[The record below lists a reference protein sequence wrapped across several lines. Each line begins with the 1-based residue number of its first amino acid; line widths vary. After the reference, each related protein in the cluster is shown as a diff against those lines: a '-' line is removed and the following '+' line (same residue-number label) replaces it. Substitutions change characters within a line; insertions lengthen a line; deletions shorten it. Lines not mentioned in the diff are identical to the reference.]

1 MKTNVALA
9 LAAAGAAALA
19 EAATLTVGRGE
30 AVTVTADAV
39 YETVAV
45 HGDLTVSGA
54 CLSLPDGTGGDGQ
67 EKTVVSLGA
76 DAGDAATLTVKA
88 GGSFRQNAGKGD
100 ILEIGANGGWGRVDV
115 LSTQGEAFRMRYLDV
130 AAAARS
136 PDDDPTVLTV
146 GGRVNLRS
154 LRNKG
159 DQAVKVVFTGGIL
172 SSTDG
177 DNNIWFQIPSAG
189 GACLLEG
196 QAGAAIQFDNAGHST
211 RQFCSGNG
219 TVRTVGDC
227 DFVTAGMYMERSGAW
242 NRLVLNAPHVVWGHT
257 GDFRLQEDVRVTCD
271 NLLPVGNGTGDIVFD
286 VVKEAKTY
294 PLALDI
300 RGCTNAVNGVRDGM
314 GNSLVTNSSEA
325 VLSVLRLGTAKDG
338 VFTARAG
345 GRLRIEQ
352 TGHTV
357 EMGAAEVACTYVVV
371 AGTLRVT
378 NAATI
383 ATLEVGTNS
392 TVVVDG
398 AALTV
403 GTLRDNGGTF
413 RCVNGGRLA
422 VAAGGTGLNFSGVAG
437 GLVNPNFAGRG
448 TVEKTGE
455 GTFVVHQT
463 NAFPWNVHVAAGT
476 WRFAGIGCTNEWW
489 RWTAKEV
496 SGAHLNLASLGLF
509 RPKPDTAG
517 WLPATTG
524 AIQPAPAGTAPAD
537 LARNQ
542 SHVPDHVL
550 MRDEP
555 DSTGGAH
562 PRGARFLFANA
573 FNDYFE
579 PTSPVPRGAS
589 SPETWIPVT
598 FRIAPDAIVG
608 FSQRASWGG
617 AATWPRVFTLETS
630 ADGAAWTTALAADNC
645 LWTGNAAW
653 YLGDA
658 TGGSTKRNYCPHPL
672 PIGGYDAPCAAGFAA
687 GAEVRVDA
695 GATLDLSN
703 GATAAAR
710 AVSSLTVDAAA
721 GGGTVRG
728 LAVPE
733 TGTLRLLNVASDADL
748 VDYTVPLALPDATAT
763 ANFARWTLVVNGSV
777 SERRLAWRAGALC
790 IPARG
795 TVIMVR

>member
-1 MKTNVALA
+1 M
-9 LAAAGAAALA
+9 
-19 EAATLTVGRGE
+19 
-30 AVTVTADAV
+30 
-39 YETVAV
+39 
-45 HGDLTVSGA
+45 
-54 CLSLPDGTGGDGQ
+54 
-67 EKTVVSLGA
+67 
-76 DAGDAATLTVKA
+76 
-88 GGSFRQNAGKGD
+88 
-100 ILEIGANGGWGRVDV
+100 
-115 LSTQGEAFRMRYLDV
+115 
-130 AAAARS
+130 
-136 PDDDPTVLTV
+136 
-146 GGRVNLRS
+146 
-154 LRNKG
+154 
-159 DQAVKVVFTGGIL
+159 
-172 SSTDG
+172 
-177 DNNIWFQIPSAG
+177 
-189 GACLLEG
+189 
-196 QAGAAIQFDNAGHST
+196 
-211 RQFCSGNG
+211 
-219 TVRTVGDC
+219 GDC

-325 VLSVLRLGTAKDG
+325 VVSVLRLGTAKDG

-357 EMGAAEVACTYVVV
+357 DMGAAEVACTYAVV

-383 ATLEVGTNS
+383 ATLEVGTNG

-496 SGAHLNLASLGLF
+496 SGPHLNLASLGLF
-509 RPKPDTAG
+509 RPVSDTAH
-517 WLPATTG
+517 WTPATTG
-524 AIQPAPAGTAPAD
+524 AIQPAPAGTAPAG

-555 DSTGGAH
+555 DSTGGAF

-589 SPETWIPVT
+589 SPATWIPVT
-598 FRIAPDAIVG
+598 FRIASDAIVG

-645 LWTGNAAW
+645 LWTGGAAW

-658 TGGSTKRNYCPHPL
+658 ASGSNNRNYCPHPL

-687 GAEVRVDA
+687 DAEVRVDA

-710 AVSSLTVDAAA
+710 TVSSLMVDAAA

-763 ANFARWTLVVNGSV
+763 ANFARWTLVVNGAV

>member
-1 MKTNVALA
+1 M
-9 LAAAGAAALA
+9 
-19 EAATLTVGRGE
+19 
-30 AVTVTADAV
+30 
-39 YETVAV
+39 
-45 HGDLTVSGA
+45 
-54 CLSLPDGTGGDGQ
+54 
-67 EKTVVSLGA
+67 
-76 DAGDAATLTVKA
+76 
-88 GGSFRQNAGKGD
+88 
-100 ILEIGANGGWGRVDV
+100 
-115 LSTQGEAFRMRYLDV
+115 
-130 AAAARS
+130 
-136 PDDDPTVLTV
+136 
-146 GGRVNLRS
+146 
-154 LRNKG
+154 
-159 DQAVKVVFTGGIL
+159 
-172 SSTDG
+172 
-177 DNNIWFQIPSAG
+177 
-189 GACLLEG
+189 
-196 QAGAAIQFDNAGHST
+196 
-211 RQFCSGNG
+211 
-219 TVRTVGDC
+219 GDC

-345 GRLRIEQ
+345 GRLLIEQ

-357 EMGAAEVACTYVVV
+357 DMGAAEVACTYAVV

-383 ATLEVGTNS
+383 ATLEVGTNG

-496 SGAHLNLASLGLF
+496 SGPHLNLASLGLF
-509 RPKPDTAG
+509 RPVSDTAH
-517 WLPATTG
+517 WTPATTG
-524 AIQPAPAGTAPAD
+524 AIQPAPAGTAPAG

-542 SHVPDHVL
+542 SHVPEHVL

-555 DSTGGAH
+555 DSTGGAF

-589 SPETWIPVT
+589 SPATWIPVT

-630 ADGAAWTTALAADNC
+630 ADGAAWTTALAADDC
-645 LWTGNAAW
+645 LWTGGAAW

-658 TGGSTKRNYCPHPL
+658 TSASPNRNYCPHPL
-672 PIGGYDAPCAAGFAA
+672 PIGGYDAPCAAGFAT

-710 AVSSLTVDAAA
+710 AVSSLTVDAVA

>member
-76 DAGDAATLTVKA
+76 DAGDTATLTVKA

-115 LSTQGEAFRMRYLDV
+115 LSTQFEAFRMRYLDV
-130 AAAARS
+130 AAAARP

-177 DNNIWFQIPSAG
+177 DNNIWFQVPSAG

-357 EMGAAEVACTYVVV
+357 DMGAAEVACTYAVV

-383 ATLEVGTNS
+383 ATLEVGTNG

-455 GTFVVHQT
+455 GAFVVHQT

-496 SGAHLNLASLGLF
+496 SGPHLNLASLGLF
-509 RPKPDTAG
+509 RPVSDTAH
-517 WLPATTG
+517 WTPATTG
-524 AIQPAPAGTAPAD
+524 AIQPAPAGTAPAG

-542 SHVPDHVL
+542 SHVPEHVL

-555 DSTGGAH
+555 DSTGGAF

-589 SPETWIPVT
+589 SPATWIPVT

-645 LWTGNAAW
+645 LWTGGAAW

-658 TGGSTKRNYCPHPL
+658 ASGSNNRNYCPHPL

-687 GAEVRVDA
+687 DAEVRVDA

-763 ANFARWTLVVNGSV
+763 ANFARWTLVVNGAV

>member
-9 LAAAGAAALA
+9 LAVAGTVALA

-54 CLSLPDGTGGDGQ
+54 CLSFPDGTGGDGQ

-76 DAGDAATLTVKA
+76 DAGDAATLTVTQ
-88 GGSFRQNAGKGD
+88 GGTFGQTAGKGG

-115 LSTQGEAFRMRYLDV
+115 LSTQFEAFRMRYLDV

-154 LRNKG
+154 LRNRTET
-159 DQAVKVVFTGGIL
+159 AVKVVFSGGCL

-177 DNNIWFQIPSAG
+177 DNNIWFQVPSES
-189 GACLLEG
+189 GACVLEG
-196 QAGAAIQFDNAGHST
+196 RGGGILFDNAGHST

-325 VLSVLRLGTAKDG
+325 VVSVLRLGTAKDG

-357 EMGAAEVACTYVVV
+357 DMGAAEVACTYAVV

-383 ATLEVGTNS
+383 ATLEVGTNG

-496 SGAHLNLASLGLF
+496 SGPHLNLASLGLF
-509 RPKPDTAG
+509 RPVSDTAH
-517 WLPATTG
+517 WTPATTG
-524 AIQPAPAGTAPAD
+524 AIQPAPAGTAPAG

-555 DSTGGAH
+555 DSTGGAF

-589 SPETWIPVT
+589 SPATWIPVT
-598 FRIAPDAIVG
+598 FRIASDAIVG

-645 LWTGNAAW
+645 LWTGGAAW

-658 TGGSTKRNYCPHPL
+658 ASGSNNRNYCPHPL

-687 GAEVRVDA
+687 DAEVRVDA

-710 AVSSLTVDAAA
+710 TVSSLMVDAAA

-763 ANFARWTLVVNGSV
+763 ANFARWTLVVNGAV

>member
-1 MKTNVALA
+1 M
-9 LAAAGAAALA
+9 
-19 EAATLTVGRGE
+19 
-30 AVTVTADAV
+30 
-39 YETVAV
+39 
-45 HGDLTVSGA
+45 
-54 CLSLPDGTGGDGQ
+54 
-67 EKTVVSLGA
+67 
-76 DAGDAATLTVKA
+76 
-88 GGSFRQNAGKGD
+88 
-100 ILEIGANGGWGRVDV
+100 
-115 LSTQGEAFRMRYLDV
+115 
-130 AAAARS
+130 
-136 PDDDPTVLTV
+136 
-146 GGRVNLRS
+146 
-154 LRNKG
+154 
-159 DQAVKVVFTGGIL
+159 
-172 SSTDG
+172 
-177 DNNIWFQIPSAG
+177 
-189 GACLLEG
+189 
-196 QAGAAIQFDNAGHST
+196 
-211 RQFCSGNG
+211 
-219 TVRTVGDC
+219 
-227 DFVTAGMYMERSGAW
+227 
-242 NRLVLNAPHVVWGHT
+242 
-257 GDFRLQEDVRVTCD
+257 
-271 NLLPVGNGTGDIVFD
+271 
-286 VVKEAKTY
+286 
-294 PLALDI
+294 
-300 RGCTNAVNGVRDGM
+300 
-314 GNSLVTNSSEA
+314 
-325 VLSVLRLGTAKDG
+325 
-338 VFTARAG
+338 
-345 GRLRIEQ
+345 
-352 TGHTV
+352 
-357 EMGAAEVACTYVVV
+357 
-371 AGTLRVT
+371 
-378 NAATI
+378 
-383 ATLEVGTNS
+383 
-392 TVVVDG
+392 
-398 AALTV
+398 
-403 GTLRDNGGTF
+403 
-413 RCVNGGRLA
+413 NGGRLA

-437 GLVNPNFAGRG
+437 GLVNPNFAGGG

-496 SGAHLNLASLGLF
+496 SGKHLNLASLGLF
-509 RPKPDTAG
+509 RPVSNPAHWT
-517 WLPATTG
+517 PATTG

-645 LWTGNAAW
+645 LWTGGAAW

-658 TGGSTKRNYCPHPL
+658 TSASNTRNYCPHPL

>member
-1 MKTNVALA
+1 MKTNVVLA
-9 LAAAGAAALA
+9 LAVAGTVALA
-19 EAATLTVGRGE
+19 EAATLTVERDEPMTLTEDAAYE
-30 AVTVTADAV
+30 AVT
-39 YETVAV
+39 V

-54 CLSLPDGTGGDGQ
+54 KVSLADGNGVDGQ
-67 EKTVVSLGA
+67 ETTIVSLGA
-76 DAGDAATLTVKA
+76 DAGDAATLTVTQ
-88 GGSFRQNAGKGD
+88 GGMFGQTAGKGG

-115 LSTQGEAFRMRYLDV
+115 LSTQFEAFRMRYLDV
-130 AAAARS
+130 AAAARP

-154 LRNKG
+154 LRNRTETV
-159 DQAVKVVFTGGIL
+159 VKVVFTGGCL
-172 SSTDG
+172 ASSDG
-177 DNNIWFQIPSAG
+177 DNNIWFQIPSES
-189 GACLLEG
+189 GACVLEG
-196 QAGAAIQFDNAGHST
+196 RGGGILFDNAGHST

-219 TVRTVGDC
+219 TVRTAGDC
-227 DFVTAGMYMERSGAW
+227 DVVTAGMYMERSGAW

-286 VVKEAKTY
+286 VVKEAKTH

-314 GNSLVTNSSEA
+314 GNSIVTNSLA
-325 VLSVLRLGTAKDG
+325 TVLSVLRLGTARDG
-338 VFTARAG
+338 VFTACAG

-352 TGHTV
+352 VGHAV
-357 EMGAAEVACTYVVV
+357 DMGAAEIACTYAVLE
-371 AGTLRVT
+371 GTLRVT
-378 NAATI
+378 DAAKI
-383 ATLEVGTNS
+383 ATLEVGTNG

-398 AALTV
+398 VVLTV
-403 GTLRDNGGTF
+403 GTLRDNGGTLT
-413 RCVNGGRLA
+413 CVNGGRLS
-422 VAAGGTGLNFSGVAG
+422 VAAGGAGLNASGVAG
-437 GLVNPNFAGRG
+437 GLVNPNFAGNG
-448 TVEKTGE
+448 TVEKTGT

-489 RWTAKEV
+489 RWTAKEI
-496 SGAHLNLASLGLF
+496 SGKCLNLSSLGLF
-509 RPKPDTAG
+509 RPVSDAAHWAPV
-517 WLPATTG
+517 TTK
-524 AIQPAPAGTAPAD
+524 AIQPAPAGTAATD

-542 SHVPDHVL
+542 SHVPENVL
-550 MRDEP
+550 MRDDP
-555 DSTGGAH
+555 DGIYGAF

-579 PTSPVPRGAS
+579 PTSPVPRTAS
-589 SPETWIPVT
+589 NAATWIPVT
-598 FRIAPDAIVG
+598 FRIAPNEIVG

-617 AATWPRVFTLETS
+617 RSAWPYAFSLETS
-630 ADGAAWTTALAADNC
+630 VDGRAWTTVLEADDC
-645 LWTGNAAW
+645 RWTGNAAW

-658 TGGSTKRNYCPHPL
+658 TSGSDNRGYCPHPI
-672 PIGGYDAPCAAGFAA
+672 PIGGYDAPCAAGFAE
-687 GAEVRVDA
+687 GVEVRVDA

-703 GATAAAR
+703 GTTAAAR

-748 VDYTVPLALPDATAT
+748 VDYTVPLALPDATGT
-763 ANFARWTLVVNGSV
+763 DHFARWTLVVNGVASD
-777 SERRLAWRAGALC
+777 RRLAWRAGVLC

>member
-1 MKTNVALA
+1 M
-9 LAAAGAAALA
+9 
-19 EAATLTVGRGE
+19 
-30 AVTVTADAV
+30 
-39 YETVAV
+39 
-45 HGDLTVSGA
+45 
-54 CLSLPDGTGGDGQ
+54 
-67 EKTVVSLGA
+67 
-76 DAGDAATLTVKA
+76 
-88 GGSFRQNAGKGD
+88 
-100 ILEIGANGGWGRVDV
+100 
-115 LSTQGEAFRMRYLDV
+115 
-130 AAAARS
+130 
-136 PDDDPTVLTV
+136 
-146 GGRVNLRS
+146 
-154 LRNKG
+154 
-159 DQAVKVVFTGGIL
+159 
-172 SSTDG
+172 
-177 DNNIWFQIPSAG
+177 
-189 GACLLEG
+189 
-196 QAGAAIQFDNAGHST
+196 
-211 RQFCSGNG
+211 
-219 TVRTVGDC
+219 
-227 DFVTAGMYMERSGAW
+227 
-242 NRLVLNAPHVVWGHT
+242 
-257 GDFRLQEDVRVTCD
+257 TCD
-271 NLLPVGNGTGDIVFD
+271 NLLPVGNETGDIVFD
-286 VVKEAKTY
+286 VVKEAKTC

-325 VLSVLRLGTAKDG
+325 VVSVLRLGTAKDG

-357 EMGAAEVACTYVVV
+357 DMGAAEVACTYAVV

-383 ATLEVGTNS
+383 ATLEVGTNG

-413 RCVNGGRLA
+413 RCVNGARLA

-496 SGAHLNLASLGLF
+496 SGARLNLASLGLF
-509 RPKPDTAG
+509 RPVSDTAH
-517 WLPATTG
+517 WTPATTG
-524 AIQPAPAGTAPAD
+524 AIQPAPAGTAPAN

-550 MRDEP
+550 MQDKP
-555 DSTGGAH
+555 NSTGGAF

-589 SPETWIPVT
+589 SPATWIPVT

-617 AATWPRVFTLETS
+617 AATWPHVFTLETS
-630 ADGAAWTTALAADNC
+630 ADGVAWTTALAADNC

-658 TGGSTKRNYCPHPL
+658 TSGADNRTYCPYPL

-710 AVSSLTVDAAA
+710 AVSSLTVDVAA

>member
-1 MKTNVALA
+1 MKTNVALV

-19 EAATLTVGRGE
+19 EAATLTVEREESLTVTEDAAYE
-30 AVTVTADAV
+30 AVTA
-39 YETVAV
+39 
-45 HGDLTVSGA
+45 HGNLTVSGA

-67 EKTVVSLGA
+67 EKTVVSLGP
-76 DAGDAATLTVKA
+76 DAGDTATLTVTQ
-88 GGSFRQNAGKGD
+88 GGKFRQTAGKGE
-100 ILEIGANGGWGRVDV
+100 ILEIGANGGWGWVDV
-115 LSTQGEAFRMRYLDV
+115 LSTDFEAFRMRYLDV
-130 AAAARS
+130 AAAAQP

-154 LRNKG
+154 LRNKTEKT
-159 DQAVKVVFTGGIL
+159 VKVVFSGGCL
-172 SSTDG
+172 ASSDG
-177 DNNIWFQIPSAG
+177 DNNIWFQIPSAA

-196 QAGAAIQFDNAGHST
+196 QAGAAIQFDNAGHSI

-219 TVRTVGDC
+219 TVRTAGDC
-227 DFVTAGMYMERSGAW
+227 DVVLAGMYRSGAW
-242 NRLVLNAPHVVWGHT
+242 NRLVLNSPHVEWGHT

-286 VVKEAKTY
+286 VVKDAKTY

-325 VLSVLRLGTAKDG
+325 VVSVLRLGTAKDG

-345 GRLRIEQ
+345 GQLLIEQ
-352 TGHTV
+352 VGHTV
-357 EMGAAEVACTYVVV
+357 DMGAAEVACTYAVV

-383 ATLEVGTNS
+383 ATLEVGTNG
-392 TVVVDG
+392 TVEVDG

-437 GLVNPNFAGRG
+437 GLVNPNFAGGG
-448 TVEKTGE
+448 TVEKTGA

-496 SGAHLNLASLGLF
+496 SGARLNLASLGLF
-509 RPKPDTAG
+509 SPKPDTGG

-524 AIQPAPAGTAPAD
+524 AILPAPAGTKPAD

-550 MRDEP
+550 MRDDP
-555 DSTGGAH
+555 DGKNGAY

-589 SPETWIPVT
+589 SPATWIPVT

-630 ADGAAWTTALAADNC
+630 ADGETWTTALAADNC
-645 LWTGNAAW
+645 LWTGGAAW

-658 TGGSTKRNYCPHPL
+658 TGGSNNRNYCPHPL
-672 PIGGYDAPCAAGFAA
+672 PIGGYDAPCTAGFAA

-748 VDYTVPLALPDATAT
+748 VDYTVPLALPDATET

>member
-1 MKTNVALA
+1 M
-9 LAAAGAAALA
+9 
-19 EAATLTVGRGE
+19 
-30 AVTVTADAV
+30 
-39 YETVAV
+39 
-45 HGDLTVSGA
+45 S
-54 CLSLPDGTGGDGQ
+54 
-67 EKTVVSLGA
+67 
-76 DAGDAATLTVKA
+76 
-88 GGSFRQNAGKGD
+88 
-100 ILEIGANGGWGRVDV
+100 
-115 LSTQGEAFRMRYLDV
+115 
-130 AAAARS
+130 
-136 PDDDPTVLTV
+136 
-146 GGRVNLRS
+146 
-154 LRNKG
+154 
-159 DQAVKVVFTGGIL
+159 
-172 SSTDG
+172 
-177 DNNIWFQIPSAG
+177 
-189 GACLLEG
+189 
-196 QAGAAIQFDNAGHST
+196 
-211 RQFCSGNG
+211 
-219 TVRTVGDC
+219 
-227 DFVTAGMYMERSGAW
+227 
-242 NRLVLNAPHVVWGHT
+242 RLVISEPNVIWEHT
-257 GDFRLQEDVRVTCD
+257 GDVRLQESVEVSCD
-271 NLLPVGNGTGDIVFD
+271 DALPVGEGRGVIRFDAVTGAV
-286 VVKEAKTY
+286 
-294 PLALDI
+294 PMALDLK
-300 RGCTNAVNGVRDGM
+300 GCTNAVNAVWDM
-314 GNSLVTNSSEA
+314 TGNSLVTNSSEA

-338 VFTARAG
+338 AFTARAG

-357 EMGAAEVACTYVVV
+357 DMGAAEVACTYAVV

-383 ATLEVGTNS
+383 ATLELGTNG

-403 GTLRDNGGTF
+403 GTLRDNGGMF

-455 GTFVVHQT
+455 GVFVVHQT

-496 SGAHLNLASLGLF
+496 SGVCLNLASLGLF
-509 RPKPDTAG
+509 SPVSDTAR
-517 WLPATTG
+517 WTPATTG
-524 AIQPAPAGTAPAD
+524 AIQPAPADTAPAD

-542 SHVPDHVL
+542 SHVPQDVL

-555 DSTGGAH
+555 DSTGGSF
-562 PRGARFLFANA
+562 PRGARFLFANS

-589 SPETWIPVT
+589 SPATWIPVT

-630 ADGAAWTTALAADNC
+630 ADGAVWTTALAADNC
-645 LWTGNAAW
+645 LWTGSAAW

-658 TGGSTKRNYCPHPL
+658 TGGSNNRTYCPHPL

-687 GAEVRVDA
+687 DAEVRVDA

-710 AVSSLTVDAAA
+710 TLSSLTVDAAV

-728 LAVPE
+728 AVIAA
-733 TGTLRLLNVASDADL
+733 TGTLDVRNVAARRDL
-748 VDYTVPLALPDATAT
+748 YATVWLSLPDAVDAE
-763 ANFARWTLVVNGSV
+763 NFANWTLRVDGKV
-777 SERRLAWRAGALC
+777 LARQIVWRDGA
-790 IPARG
+790 
-795 TVIMVR
+795 VRILPPGCLFIVK

>member
-9 LAAAGAAALA
+9 LAVAGTVALA
-19 EAATLTVGRGE
+19 EAATLSVEREEPLTVTEDAAYE
-30 AVTVTADAV
+30 AVTAHGNL
-39 YETVAV
+39 TVA
-45 HGDLTVSGA
+45 GAKVSLVDG
-54 CLSLPDGTGGDGQ
+54 DGTDGQ
-67 EKTVVSLGA
+67 EQTVVSLGP
-76 DAGDAATLTVKA
+76 DAGDAATLTVTQ
-88 GGSFRQNAGKGD
+88 GGTFGQTAGKGG

-115 LSTQGEAFRMRYLDV
+115 LSTQFEAFRMRYLDV

-154 LRNKG
+154 LRNRTET
-159 DQAVKVVFTGGIL
+159 AVKVVFSGGCL

-177 DNNIWFQIPSAG
+177 DNNIWFQVPSES
-189 GACLLEG
+189 GACVLEG
-196 QAGAAIQFDNAGHST
+196 RGGGILFDNAGHST

-219 TVRTVGDC
+219 TVRTAGDC
-227 DFVTAGMYMERSGAW
+227 DVVLAGMYRSGAW
-242 NRLVLNAPHVVWGHT
+242 NRLVLNAPHVEWGHT

-325 VLSVLRLGTAKDG
+325 VLSVLRLGTAKDS

-357 EMGAAEVACTYVVV
+357 DMGAAEVACTYAVV

-383 ATLEVGTNS
+383 ATLEVGTNG

-437 GLVNPNFAGRG
+437 GLVNPNFAGGG

-509 RPKPDTAG
+509 RPVSDTAH
-517 WLPATTG
+517 WTPATTD
-524 AIQPAPAGTAPAD
+524 AIQPAPAGTKPAD

-555 DSTGGAH
+555 NSTGGAF

-589 SPETWIPVT
+589 SPATWIPVT

-658 TGGSTKRNYCPHPL
+658 TGGSPNRNYCPHPL

-687 GAEVRVDA
+687 GAEVRVDK

>member
-1 MKTNVALA
+1 
-9 LAAAGAAALA
+9 
-19 EAATLTVGRGE
+19 
-30 AVTVTADAV
+30 
-39 YETVAV
+39 
-45 HGDLTVSGA
+45 
-54 CLSLPDGTGGDGQ
+54 
-67 EKTVVSLGA
+67 
-76 DAGDAATLTVKA
+76 
-88 GGSFRQNAGKGD
+88 
-100 ILEIGANGGWGRVDV
+100 
-115 LSTQGEAFRMRYLDV
+115 
-130 AAAARS
+130 
-136 PDDDPTVLTV
+136 
-146 GGRVNLRS
+146 
-154 LRNKG
+154 
-159 DQAVKVVFTGGIL
+159 
-172 SSTDG
+172 
-177 DNNIWFQIPSAG
+177 
-189 GACLLEG
+189 
-196 QAGAAIQFDNAGHST
+196 
-211 RQFCSGNG
+211 
-219 TVRTVGDC
+219 
-227 DFVTAGMYMERSGAW
+227 MYMERSGAW

-271 NLLPVGNGTGDIVFD
+271 NLLPVGDGTGDIVFD

-357 EMGAAEVACTYVVV
+357 DMGAAEVACTYAVV

-383 ATLEVGTNS
+383 ATLEVGTNG

-398 AALTV
+398 AVLTV

-496 SGAHLNLASLGLF
+496 SEPRLNLASLGLF
-509 RPKPDTAG
+509 RPVSDTAH
-517 WLPATTG
+517 WTPATTG
-524 AIQPAPAGTAPAD
+524 AIQPAPAGTVPAD

-555 DSTGGAH
+555 DSTGGAF

-589 SPETWIPVT
+589 SPATWIPVT

-645 LWTGNAAW
+645 LWTGGAAW

-658 TGGSTKRNYCPHPL
+658 TSASNNRNYCPHPL

-687 GAEVRVDA
+687 DAEVRVDA

-710 AVSSLTVDAAA
+710 AVSSLTVDAVA

-763 ANFARWTLVVNGSV
+763 ANFARWTLVVNGAV

>member
-1 MKTNVALA
+1 MKTNVALV

-30 AVTVTADAV
+30 AVTVTTNAV

-54 CLSLPDGTGGDGQ
+54 CLSLPDGTGADGK

-88 GGSFRQNAGKGD
+88 GGSFRQTAGKGD
-100 ILEIGANGGWGRVDV
+100 ILEIGANGGWGRIDV
-115 LSTQGEAFRMRYLDV
+115 QSGTDEAFRMRYLDV
-130 AAAARS
+130 ADAARP
-136 PDDDPTVLTV
+136 PDDDATVLTV
-146 GGRVNLRS
+146 GGKVNLRS

-159 DQAVKVVFTGGIL
+159 DQVVKVVFSGGYL
-172 SSTDG
+172 SSSDG
-177 DNNIWFQIPSAG
+177 DNNIWFQIPSAD

-196 QAGAAIQFDNAGHST
+196 QAGAAIQFNNSWHPT
-211 RQFCSGNG
+211 RQFCYGNG
-219 TVRTVGDC
+219 TVRTAGDC
-227 DFVTAGMYMERSGAW
+227 DVVLAGMYRSGAW
-242 NRLVLNAPHVVWGHT
+242 NRLVLNAPHVEWGHT

-357 EMGAAEVACTYVVV
+357 DMGAAEVACTYAVV

-383 ATLEVGTNS
+383 ATLEVGTNG

-496 SGAHLNLASLGLF
+496 SGGRLNLASLGLF
-509 RPKPDTAG
+509 RPVSDTAH
-517 WLPATTG
+517 WMPATTS
-524 AIQPAPAGTAPAD
+524 AIQPAPADTAPAD

-542 SHVPDHVL
+542 SHVPEHVL

-555 DSTGGAH
+555 DSTGGAF
-562 PRGARFLFANA
+562 PRGARFLFANS

-589 SPETWIPVT
+589 SPATWIPVT
-598 FRIAPDAIVG
+598 FRIAPDTIVG

-645 LWTGNAAW
+645 LWTGSAAW

-658 TGGSTKRNYCPHPL
+658 TGGSPNRTYCPHPL

-687 GAEVRVDA
+687 DAEVRVDA

>member
-1 MKTNVALA
+1 M
-9 LAAAGAAALA
+9 
-19 EAATLTVGRGE
+19 
-30 AVTVTADAV
+30 
-39 YETVAV
+39 
-45 HGDLTVSGA
+45 
-54 CLSLPDGTGGDGQ
+54 
-67 EKTVVSLGA
+67 
-76 DAGDAATLTVKA
+76 
-88 GGSFRQNAGKGD
+88 
-100 ILEIGANGGWGRVDV
+100 
-115 LSTQGEAFRMRYLDV
+115 
-130 AAAARS
+130 
-136 PDDDPTVLTV
+136 
-146 GGRVNLRS
+146 
-154 LRNKG
+154 
-159 DQAVKVVFTGGIL
+159 
-172 SSTDG
+172 
-177 DNNIWFQIPSAG
+177 
-189 GACLLEG
+189 
-196 QAGAAIQFDNAGHST
+196 
-211 RQFCSGNG
+211 
-219 TVRTVGDC
+219 GDC

-271 NLLPVGNGTGDIVFD
+271 NLLPVGNGTGEVVFD

-357 EMGAAEVACTYVVV
+357 DMGAAEVACTYAVV

-378 NAATI
+378 NAAAI
-383 ATLEVGTNS
+383 ATLEVGTNG

-509 RPKPDTAG
+509 RPVSDTAH
-517 WLPATTG
+517 WTPATTG
-524 AIQPAPAGTAPAD
+524 AIQPALAGTAPAD

-555 DSTGGAH
+555 DSTGGAF

-589 SPETWIPVT
+589 SPATWIPVT

-645 LWTGNAAW
+645 LWTGGAAW

-658 TGGSTKRNYCPHPL
+658 TSGSNTRNYCPHPL
-672 PIGGYDAPCAAGFAA
+672 PIGGYDAPCAAGFAT

-710 AVSSLTVDAAA
+710 AVSSLTVDAVA

-733 TGTLRLLNVASDADL
+733 AGTLRLLNVASDADL

>member
-9 LAAAGAAALA
+9 LAVAGTVALA

-30 AVTVTADAV
+30 VVTVTADAV

-54 CLSLPDGTGGDGQ
+54 CLSLPDGTDGDGQ

-76 DAGDAATLTVKA
+76 DAGDAATLTVTQ
-88 GGSFRQNAGKGD
+88 GGTFGQTAGKGG

-115 LSTQGEAFRMRYLDV
+115 LSTKFEAFRMRYLDV
-130 AAAARS
+130 AAAARP
-136 PDDDPTVLTV
+136 PDDDATVLTV
-146 GGRVNLRS
+146 GGQVNLRG

-159 DQAVKVVFTGGIL
+159 DRAVKVVFTGGIL

-177 DNNIWFQIPSAG
+177 DNNVWFQTSAAG
-189 GACLLEG
+189 GTCILEG
-196 QAGAAIQFDNAGHST
+196 RGGSSIRFGNAGHA
-211 RQFCSGNG
+211 RRRLCSGSG
-219 TVRTVGDC
+219 SVQTAGAC
-227 DFVTAGMYMERSGAW
+227 DFVVEGILREGAW
-242 NRLVLNAPHVVWGHT
+242 NTFVLDAPRVVWGHE
-257 GDFRLQEDVRVTCD
+257 GDFRLQENVRVTCD
-271 NLLPVGNGTGDIVFD
+271 GLLPVGDGTGEVVFD
-286 VVKEAKTY
+286 RHPKAETC
-294 PLALDI
+294 PFALDVH
-300 RGCTNAVNGVRDGM
+300 GCTNAVNGVRDGM

-357 EMGAAEVACTYVVV
+357 DMGAAEVACTYAVV

-383 ATLEVGTNS
+383 ATLEVGTNG

-398 AALTV
+398 AVLTV

-496 SGAHLNLASLGLF
+496 SGPHLNLASLGLF
-509 RPKPDTAG
+509 RPVSDTAH
-517 WLPATTG
+517 WTPATTG
-524 AIQPAPAGTAPAD
+524 AIQPAPAGTVPAD

-555 DSTGGAH
+555 DSTGGAF

-589 SPETWIPVT
+589 SPATWIPVT
-598 FRIAPDAIVG
+598 FRIASDAIVG

-630 ADGAAWTTALAADNC
+630 ADGTAWTTALAADNC
-645 LWTGNAAW
+645 LWTGGAAW

-658 TGGSTKRNYCPHPL
+658 ASGSNNRNYCPHPL

-687 GAEVRVDA
+687 DAEVRVDA

>member
-30 AVTVTADAV
+30 SVTVTADAV

-45 HGDLTVSGA
+45 HGDLAVSGA
-54 CLSLPDGTGGDGQ
+54 CLSLPDGTGGNGQ
-67 EKTVVSLGA
+67 EQTVVSLGPN
-76 DAGDAATLTVKA
+76 AGDTATLTVTQ
-88 GGSFRQNAGKGD
+88 GGKFRQNAGKGG

-115 LSTQGEAFRMRYLDV
+115 LSAEFEAFRMRYLDV
-130 AAAARS
+130 AAAARP

-154 LRNKG
+154 LRNRTET
-159 DQAVKVVFTGGIL
+159 AVKVVFSGGCL

-177 DNNIWFQIPSAG
+177 DNNIWFQVPSES
-189 GACLLEG
+189 GACVLEG
-196 QAGAAIQFDNAGHST
+196 RGGGILFDNAGHST

-357 EMGAAEVACTYVVV
+357 DMGAAEVACTYAVV

-383 ATLEVGTNS
+383 ATLEVGTNG

-437 GLVNPNFAGRG
+437 GLVNPNFAGVRPPS
-448 TVEKTGE
+448 V
-455 GTFVVHQT
+455 F
-463 NAFPWNVHVAAGT
+463 AFSPSYLS
-476 WRFAGIGCTNEWW
+476 I
-489 RWTAKEV
+489 TA
-496 SGAHLNLASLGLF
+496 STSL
-509 RPKPDTAG
+509 RPR
-517 WLPATTG
+517 LTT
-524 AIQPAPAGTAPAD
+524 
-537 LARNQ
+537 
-542 SHVPDHVL
+542 
-550 MRDEP
+550 
-555 DSTGGAH
+555 
-562 PRGARFLFANA
+562 
-573 FNDYFE
+573 
-579 PTSPVPRGAS
+579 
-589 SPETWIPVT
+589 
-598 FRIAPDAIVG
+598 
-608 FSQRASWGG
+608 
-617 AATWPRVFTLETS
+617 
-630 ADGAAWTTALAADNC
+630 TTPFKA
-645 LWTGNAAW
+645 
-653 YLGDA
+653 
-658 TGGSTKRNYCPHPL
+658 
-672 PIGGYDAPCAAGFAA
+672 
-687 GAEVRVDA
+687 
-695 GATLDLSN
+695 
-703 GATAAAR
+703 
-710 AVSSLTVDAAA
+710 
-721 GGGTVRG
+721 
-728 LAVPE
+728 LAVPAV
-733 TGTLRLLNVASDADL
+733 TAAPTLYTLPLLAAS
-748 VDYTVPLALPDATAT
+748 TVRILLASSFAPLISLPLTYAP
-763 ANFARWTLVVNGSV
+763 VVLFR
-777 SERRLAWRAGALC
+777 EL
-790 IPARG
+790 
-795 TVIMVR
+795 

>member
-1 MKTNVALA
+1 
-9 LAAAGAAALA
+9 
-19 EAATLTVGRGE
+19 
-30 AVTVTADAV
+30 
-39 YETVAV
+39 
-45 HGDLTVSGA
+45 
-54 CLSLPDGTGGDGQ
+54 
-67 EKTVVSLGA
+67 
-76 DAGDAATLTVKA
+76 
-88 GGSFRQNAGKGD
+88 
-100 ILEIGANGGWGRVDV
+100 
-115 LSTQGEAFRMRYLDV
+115 
-130 AAAARS
+130 
-136 PDDDPTVLTV
+136 
-146 GGRVNLRS
+146 
-154 LRNKG
+154 
-159 DQAVKVVFTGGIL
+159 
-172 SSTDG
+172 
-177 DNNIWFQIPSAG
+177 
-189 GACLLEG
+189 
-196 QAGAAIQFDNAGHST
+196 
-211 RQFCSGNG
+211 
-219 TVRTVGDC
+219 
-227 DFVTAGMYMERSGAW
+227 
-242 NRLVLNAPHVVWGHT
+242 
-257 GDFRLQEDVRVTCD
+257 
-271 NLLPVGNGTGDIVFD
+271 
-286 VVKEAKTY
+286 
-294 PLALDI
+294 
-300 RGCTNAVNGVRDGM
+300 M

-338 VFTARAG
+338 VFTAHAG

-357 EMGAAEVACTYVVV
+357 DMGAAEVACTYAVV

-383 ATLEVGTNS
+383 ATLEVGTNG

-509 RPKPDTAG
+509 RPVSDTAH
-517 WLPATTG
+517 WTPATTD
-524 AIQPAPAGTAPAD
+524 AIQPAPAGTALAD

-555 DSTGGAH
+555 DSTGGAF

-589 SPETWIPVT
+589 SPATWIPVT

-630 ADGAAWTTALAADNC
+630 ADGVAWTTALAADNC
-645 LWTGNAAW
+645 LWTGGAAW

-658 TGGSTKRNYCPHPL
+658 TSASNTRNYCPHPL

-687 GAEVRVDA
+687 GAGVRVDA